1 MEKLR
6 ALRKA
11 QDLTMKQFGEIIGVS
26 ESTISLYENGKRQPD
41 FTTLK
46 KIADYFSVT
55 IDYLLDRDNTSD
67 MLLNPE
73 KNMFSTRLKELREL
87 RNLSQSAFA
96 KDFGVAQSTVG
107 GWESGA
113 REPNYATTQK
123 LADYF
128 GVTVDYLLGRDNTAA
143 AQQETPA
150 DSLQGLDPNESS
162 LISYYRACSD
172 DGKEKIREY
181 ARDRRRLD
189 VIESAFPP
197 SLLDTDKLNSD
208 IARAIAHQSKRFGTD
223 NDQ

>member
-26 ESTISLYENGKRQPD
+26 ESTISLYETGKRQPD

-46 KIADYFSVT
+46 KIADYFDVT

-67 MLLNPE
+67 MLLTPE
-73 KNMFSTRLKELREL
+73 KNMLRTRLKELREQHKL
-87 RNLSQSAFA
+87 TQAQLAKKIGVSRSA
-96 KDFGVAQSTVG
+96 VAM
-107 GWESGA
+107 WEIGESS
-113 REPNYATTQK
+113 PDNNML
-123 LADYF
+123 LALASVF